1 MIRELMKEWK
11 KLKLGNIAV
20 ISYGYTAKA
29 SVANIGLKH
38 LSRQR
43 ENYSHHSHHFSKAFH
58 WG

>member
-1 MIRELMKEWK
+1 MKEWK